1 MRKLLF
7 FFLIICIISCNNSRV
22 NNNVEK
28 IIENFN
34 IDYFSDGFDFP
45 VGKPNAENYYNAQGF
60 GENDHLGD
68 DWNGVSG
75 GNTDLGDPIYAIAN
89 GYVNFT
95 KDIGGGWGN
104 VIRITH
110 VLSNGEIYES
120 IYAHCNE
127 IFVKKGDYLLKG
139 DEIGSIGTANGQYLA
154 HLHLELRD
162 QVGLP
167 IGGGYSKDTTGY
179 LNPTTFIKNHRY

>member
-1 MRKLLF
+1 MRKLL
-7 FFLIICIISCNNSRV
+7 LLLLAIPIISCNSRLKKDA
-22 NNNVEK
+22 ET
-28 IIENFN
+28 IIKNFN
-34 IDYFSDGFDFP
+34 KDFITDGFDFP
-45 VGKPNAENYYNAQGF
+45 VGKPNAKNYYNAQGF
-60 GENDHLGD
+60 GKNAHLGD
-68 DWNGVSG
+68 DWNGNGG
-75 GNTDLGDPIYAIAN
+75 GNTDLGDPIYSIAN
-89 GYVNFT
+89 GYVISA
-95 KDIGGGWGN
+95 KDIRGGWGN